1 MDSPITISPEAIRN
15 LRNSKAWSQ
24 QHLADAAGLSLR
36 TIQRIEAE
44 GTASAETRLAI
55 AAALDAS
62 VEVLAPKTKPNDQ
75 PSIRAAGSVLV
86 FASSSLGA
94 LFVLWFAS
102 QLPDT
107 VASHFGF
114 SGAADGRMSREIFV
128 AVMCTIVVSLPAF
141 VWWILER
148 TVRLQK
154 IDIPNAS
161 YWLSIPQRQRTER
174 FLLRHTELLCI
185 GLTAFMCFVFW
196 MVATANTSSTLPAK
210 LDIQRM
216 LAGLGGLLAFVIG
229 WMAVLIR
236 RFPRIDT

>member
-1 MDSPITISPEAIRN
+1 
-15 LRNSKAWSQ
+15 
-24 QHLADAAGLSLR
+24 
-36 TIQRIEAE
+36 
-44 GTASAETRLAI
+44 LAI

-62 VEVLAPKTKPNDQ
+62 VEKLAPQTNPHDQ
-75 PSIRAAGSVLV
+75 PSNHSAGSVIV

-107 VASHFGF
+107 VTSHFGF

-141 VWWILER
+141 VWWVMER
-148 TVRLQK
+148 AVRLQK
-154 IDIPNAS
+154 IDIPNADHWFS
-161 YWLSIPQRQRTER
+161 VPQRQRTER

-196 MVATANTSSTLPAK
+196 MVATANTSLTLPAK
-210 LDIQRM
+210 LDIHRM

-229 WMAVLIR
+229 WMAVLTR
-236 RFPRIDT
+236 RFSQIDT